1 MAVRGASAMALV
13 GSKRVSTH
21 NVSAP
26 LRLGFMGSRALS
38 SVASIASFHVSRGP
52 SAAPLSMG
60 GGLRSVGLGQ
70 VKNLHS
76 SPKMSNEAWDND
88 NSMGEIPE
96 DKSQPRLFVGNL
108 PWSVDSATLGEV
120 FEDHGKVIECSV
132 MFDRNTG
139 RSRGFAFVTFETME
153 SAESAKAALDG
164 QDIGGRNLRVNFPL
178 LRQGMGSAQ
187 RGPPVPMRDFDGP
200 GAGRSNWPD
209 GTRCYVGNLAWSTD
223 SKAIGDVATQFGTV
237 MDARVVVDKDSGRSR
252 GFAFIAFETTEE
264 ADAACQG
271 MDGMEVDGR
280 VIRCRIAT
288 P

>member
-13 GSKRVSTH
+13 GSKRMSIR
-21 NVSAP
+21 NISAP
-26 LRLGFMGSRALS
+26 LRLGFVGSRALS
-38 SVASIASFHVSRGP
+38 SIASIASFHASRGP

-70 VKNLHS
+70 VRNLHS

-120 FEDHGKVIECSV
+120 FEDHGKVLECTV

-164 QDIGGRNLRVNFPL
+164 QMIGGRALRVNFPL
-178 LRQGMGSAQ
+178 QRAAVNSARPQG
-187 RGPPVPMRDFDGP
+187 PMREFDGP
-200 GAGRSNWPD
+200 GAGRANFPD

-237 MDARVVVDKDSGRSR
+237 MDARVVVDKESGRSR
-252 GFAFIAFETTEE
+252 GFAFVAFETAEE

-280 VIRCRIAT
+280 MIRCRIAT